1 MYSSKP
7 NQKYVYYNSLFMSV
21 SVDFKLLRKR
31 GDKKSNSDVLYR
43 VYSLKSLKR
52 LTTVRVAELS
62 VCII

>member
-31 GDKKSNSDVLYR
+31 GDKKPNSDVLYR
-43 VYSLKSLKR
+43 GV
-52 LTTVRVAELS
+52 
-62 VCII
+62 